1 MFPLGQLGVP
11 SCQEQH
17 NHAGRRRPA
26 WLPRE
31 LLLSPGTY
39 LTPSAESTEQGQP
52 QGSGHPVYWGQGWDR
67 AAVEGAEGLPGAG
80 RGCRRPAVQGPDPEP
95 QHSWAVGKWHQFS
108 SPIYWGKGSGVGQR
122 RVLKPRCPP
131 GLTPHVCSAPSPE
144 LGTPAPPLG
153 HCRVFPCLPSLSQAR
168 PSASIHTAAS
178 STPQS
183 PTCPSGVGAEPH
195 TAALGQGHA
204 CSVSTEWC
212 QPVHRDRANRLP
224 AWLFYADLSL
234 PPTAIFSSFSV
245 NQAAGIVFPPLSP

>member
-11 SCQEQH
+11 GTAQPRWETASCLAAQRAPLVAWHLFDSVCSKHRAGPAPGLGTPGVLGTGLGQGGRGR
-17 NHAGRRRPA
+17 GRRP
-26 WLPRE
+26 PRC
-31 LLLSPGTY
+31 
-39 LTPSAESTEQGQP
+39 
-52 QGSGHPVYWGQGWDR
+52 WK
-67 AAVEGAEGLPGAG
+67 GLQKGL
-80 RGCRRPAVQGPDPEP
+80 DPEL

-122 RVLKPRCPP
+122 RVLKPCCPP

-144 LGTPAPPLG
+144 PGTPAPPLG
-153 HCRVFPCLPSLSQAR
+153 HCRVFPCLPSLSQAH

-183 PTCPSGVGAEPH
+183 PTCPNGVGAEPH

-224 AWLFYADLSL
+224 VWLFHADLSL